1 MDHVR
6 VKWNGKRRFV
16 GWDEAGHG
24 VVMDAT
30 AEHKGDGSGPRPLE
44 LVLYALG
51 GCTGIDIVS
60 ILEKQRQDVV
70 DFELDITAEQR
81 DEPPKLYRRITIEY
95 IITGR
100 DLKPAMVE
108 RAIKLSE
115 EKYCSV
121 GAMFGPET
129 RLETTY
135 RIVDA

>member
-70 DFELDITAEQR
+70 DFELDITAAQR